1 MRKTE
6 KEIFCAYIINQ
17 RNRYEAELQEQQRR
31 IRYRNIDVEDLVE
44 FMLLRERVNAFE
56 EFARTALTL
65 LHLDINS
72 KNEDGL

>member
-44 FMLLRERVNAFE
+44 FMLIRERANAFD
-56 EFARTALTL
+56 EFGRTALTL
-65 LHLDINS
+65 LHLDINT
-72 KNEDGL
+72 KNEDGI